1 MAGGLAVVLSGG
13 GAKGAFQVGV
23 LDALV
28 RTRRVSFET
37 AVGTSTGA
45 IQAAAVAQDDIGA
58 LVQFWEGLKG
68 PGDIYRRKSGALWA
82 ILTGQTSI
90 YSVNGLKALLN
101 AAFDEA
107 RIRATGKA
115 LRLAVVNIT
124 DGSLRIVGQNA
135 DNIAD
140 WIYASC
146 AMPFV
151 FPPQE
156 SRDAVGNDEQWV
168 DGGVRDVTP
177 LDAALAERPRAV
189 LVIRASPQT
198 APPQQKRYKSLIDIA
213 LRSVDI
219 QSNEV
224 STNDLKNVNLM
235 NRLLTAR
242 DHQRR
247 ELTALGLSPQQVTR
261 IMRPFE
267 DEIARFRLVP
277 VKVIEP
283 ATDLYDTLEFD
294 PVLLRQNMAR
304 GRKYVADHWAE
315 LAQFLGVPD

>member
-23 LDALV
+23 LDALI
-28 RTRRVSFET
+28 RTKGVSFET

-45 IQAAAVAQDDIGA
+45 IQATAVAQDDIGM
-58 LVQFWEGLKG
+58 LVDFWMGITG
-68 PGDIYRRKSGALWA
+68 PGDIYRKKAGALWA

-90 YSVNGLKALLN
+90 YSVNGLRTLLK
-101 AAFDEA
+101 AAFSEQK
-107 RIRATGKA
+107 IRATGKS
-115 LRLAVVNIT
+115 LRIAVVNIT
-124 DGSLRIVGQNA
+124 DGTLRIVAENA

-140 WIYASC
+140 WVYASC

-156 SRDAVGNDEQWV
+156 SRDALGHDEQWV

-189 LVIRASPQT
+189 LAIRASPQ
-198 APPQQKRYKSLIDIA
+198 AKPPDPKRYKSLVDIA
-213 LRSVDI
+213 MRCVDI

-224 STNDLKNVNLM
+224 SINDLKNVDM
-235 NRLLTAR
+235 VNRLLIAR

-247 ELTALGLSPQQVTR
+247 ELAQLGLDAAKINS
-261 IMRPFE
+261 IMRPID
-267 DEIARFRLVP
+267 DEVSRYRLVP
-277 VKVIEP
+277 VKLIEP
-283 ATDLYDTLEFD
+283 DVALYDTLDFNHGLIEKNID
-294 PVLLRQNMAR
+294 K
-304 GRKYVADHWAE
+304 GREYVDRNWNE
-315 LAQFLGVPD
+315 LAQFLGVNP